1 MNNNYKLEKEY
12 KIPFETFRK
21 AYYAFQKKN
30 VLPKS
35 YLFMGLFLVIAV
47 IYIIAAVKDPS
58 NTLAYVLICVCI
70 ALAAREWYNPRKIRR
85 NILDAVREENLEDET
100 YKIIVA
106 EEFVEISTLPGE
118 ELPESEPEESGEAE
132 ESEEYHEE
140 ELPEASRLAIN
151 DDLSVFEYDD
161 FFLLHV
167 KKQMF
172 YVVPKQDFTDSEIEI
187 IRNIKP

>member
-12 KIPFETFRK
+12 NIPFETFRK

-106 EEFVEISTLPGE
+106 DEFVEISTLPGE
-118 ELPESEPEESGEAE
+118 EVADSEPEAE
-132 ESEEYHEE
+132 EDEDYQEEIF
-140 ELPEASRLAIN
+140 PEASRLTIN
-151 DDLSVFEYDD
+151 NDLSVFEYEE

-172 YVVPKQDFTDSEIEI
+172 YVVPKQGFTDSEIEI